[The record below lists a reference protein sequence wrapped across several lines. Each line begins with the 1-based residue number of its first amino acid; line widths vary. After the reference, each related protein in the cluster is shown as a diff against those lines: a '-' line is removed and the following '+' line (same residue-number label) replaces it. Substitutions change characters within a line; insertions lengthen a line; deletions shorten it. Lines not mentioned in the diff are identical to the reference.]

1 MLTRTLAARA
11 LESER
16 ERSEIRLVGL
26 GERRDV
32 IAVVRCVVRLANV
45 FFQRAAVD
53 APPMLDRRPGHVES
67 ARIVNGDEYLQ
78 RLAAV
83 DHLDALTDLELF
95 GWGSA
100 IIAGGRPASHTD

>member
-32 IAVVRCVVRLANV
+32 IAVVRCVVRFANV

-53 APPMLDRRPGHVES
+53 APPMLDRGPGHVES

-83 DHLDALTDLELF
+83 DHLEALDDVQLF
-95 GWGSA
+95 GVGRA
-100 IIAGGRPASHTD
+100 IIVDERPVI